1 MKFQLL
7 GASSPEE
14 SARERAH
21 RAIAREAAAEGIV
34 LLENNGVLPMQPQKI
49 ALYGAGSRMTVKG
62 GSGSGDVHERYSVT
76 IEEGLKNAGFA
87 FPTTL
92 WMDRFQ
98 EKYEADIAAWRQGLE
113 KQVQKYS
120 PVQTM
125 QMFIF
130 IGEHPIPYPA
140 CTPVLADELTD
151 ETDTAIYVLSRQA
164 GEGKD
169 RRVEKGDYLLSNVE
183 TESLRLLRKHY
194 KKLMLILNCG
204 GVMDLSI
211 LDEIPMDAVLFFGQ
225 GGMEGGNALADILTG
240 KTCPSGCLTDT
251 WAIRYDDYPSA
262 DTFSHC
268 NGDLENEEYA
278 EDIYVGYRWFDKQGV
293 KPRYPFGYG
302 LSYTDFSVEMNS
314 VTQSGVELTVT
325 NTGGISGK
333 KVLQIYVSKPE
344 GALEHEVRA
353 LAGFAK
359 TKCLGPGQRQTL
371 SIPFRLED
379 IASFDESRSVFVL
392 EAGEYRVKL
401 NDTAAGSFCVEAERV
416 LETVESIGTKS
427 GKPVSQTVSPKAAAV
442 LKQLGDRDKIRL
454 VVGGGYDIRCYNNV
468 MGAAGRTCTK
478 LLKKGI
484 PNIAMSDG
492 PAGLNVNQLSTL
504 TRNAVPRYPE
514 GLPKDWQWGWL
525 AKANPFL
532 RRIPGKGKTVYRYM
546 TAWPSETV
554 QAQTWNTE
562 LLEEIGKAVGREM
575 LEIGVSVWLAPGLN
589 IHRNPLCGR
598 NFEYYSEDPV
608 VSGKMAA
615 AVTRGVQSVGGVG
628 VSQKHFCCNNSE
640 ANRNGISANVSERA
654 LREIYLKGFEIAV
667 RKSQPKTVMSSYNMV
682 NQVYTANRHDLLTD
696 ILRCEWGFE
705 GLVMTDWGSTND
717 HAGHPELAAP
727 AGNDLIMPGS
737 DYDRTCILKAIGE
750 GALSH
755 DTVRRSAC
763 RVLRM
768 MLAAN
773 TPVLI
778 EE

>member
-14 SARERAH
+14 SVRERAH

-130 IGEHPIPYPA
+130 IGEHPMPYPA

-262 DTFSHC
+262 DTFSHR

-293 KPRYPFGYG
+293 KPRYPYGYG
-302 LSYTDFSVEMNS
+302 LSYTDFSVEVNS

-325 NTGGISGK
+325 NTGGSSGK

-344 GALEHEVRA
+344 GTLEHEVRA
-353 LAGFAK
+353 LVGFAK

-379 IASFDESRSVFVL
+379 IASFDESRSAFVL

-615 AVTRGVQSVGGVG
+615 AITWGVQSVGGVG
-628 VSQKHFCCNNSE
+628 VSQKHFCCNNQE
-640 ANRNGISANVSERA
+640 DNRIEVSANVSQRA
-654 LREIYLKGFEIAV
+654 LREIYLRAFRIAV
-667 RKSQPKTVMSSYNMV
+667 TEGKPWTVMSSYNRV
-682 NQVYTANRHDLLTD
+682 NGKHVCNTYDLLTRV
-696 ILRCEWGFE
+696 LRQEWGFE
-705 GLVMTDWGSTND
+705 GLVMSDWNATEQCAYAEAIN
-717 HAGHPELAAP
+717 
-727 AGNDLIMPGS
+727 AGNDLIMPGTAAIS
-737 DYDRTCILKAIGE
+737 QKLAEELKTGRLNRE
-750 GALSH
+750 ALNI
-755 DTVRRSAC
+755 SAG
-763 RVLRM
+763 RVLELVFKSEACKAYR
-768 MLAAN
+768 
-773 TPVLI
+773 
-778 EE
+778 

>member
-14 SARERAH
+14 SVRERAH

-87 FPTTL
+87 LPTTL
-92 WMDRFQ
+92 WMDRFH

-130 IGEHPIPYPA
+130 IGEHPMPYPA

-262 DTFSHC
+262 DTFSHR

-325 NTGGISGK
+325 NTGGSSGK

-379 IASFDESRSVFVL
+379 IASFDESRSAFVL

-628 VSQKHFCCNNSE
+628 VSQKHFCCNNQE
-640 ANRNGISANVSERA
+640 DNRMEVSANVSQRA
-654 LREIYLKGFEIAV
+654 LREIYLRAFRIAV
-667 RKSQPKTVMSSYNMV
+667 TEGKPWTVMSSYNRV
-682 NQVYTANRHDLLTD
+682 NGKHVCNTYDLLTRV
-696 ILRCEWGFE
+696 LRQEWGFE
-705 GLVMTDWGSTND
+705 GLVMSDWNATEQCSYAEAIN
-717 HAGHPELAAP
+717 
-727 AGNDLIMPGS
+727 AGNDLIMPGTAAIS
-737 DYDRTCILKAIGE
+737 KKLEEELKTGRLNRE
-750 GALSH
+750 ALNI
-755 DTVRRSAC
+755 SAG
-763 RVLRM
+763 RVLELVFKSEACKAYR
-768 MLAAN
+768 
-773 TPVLI
+773 
-778 EE
+778 

>member
-113 KQVQKYS
+113 EQVQKYS

-130 IGEHPIPYPA
+130 IGEHPMPYPA

-262 DTFSHC
+262 DTFSHR

-379 IASFDESRSVFVL
+379 IASFDESRSAFVL

-532 RRIPGKGKTVYRYM
+532 RKIPGKGKTVYRYM

-628 VSQKHFCCNNSE
+628 VSQKHFCCNNQE
-640 ANRNGISANVSERA
+640 DNRMEVSANVSQRA
-654 LREIYLKGFEIAV
+654 LREIYLRAFRIAV
-667 RKSQPKTVMSSYNMV
+667 TEGKPWTVMSSYNRV
-682 NQVYTANRHDLLTD
+682 NGKHVCNTYDLLTRV
-696 ILRCEWGFE
+696 LRQEWGFE
-705 GLVMTDWGSTND
+705 GLVMSDWNATEQCAYAEAIN
-717 HAGHPELAAP
+717 
-727 AGNDLIMPGS
+727 AGNDLIMPGTAAIS
-737 DYDRTCILKAIGE
+737 QKLAEELKTGRLNRE
-750 GALSH
+750 ALNI
-755 DTVRRSAC
+755 SAG
-763 RVLRM
+763 RVLELVFKSEACKAYR
-768 MLAAN
+768 
-773 TPVLI
+773 
-778 EE
+778 

>member
-14 SARERAH
+14 SVRERAH

-98 EKYEADIAAWRQGLE
+98 EKYEVDIAAWRQGLE

-130 IGEHPIPYPA
+130 IGEHPMPYPA

-262 DTFSHC
+262 DTFSHR

-302 LSYTDFSVEMNS
+302 LSYTDFSVEVNS

-325 NTGGISGK
+325 NTGGSSGK

-371 SIPFRLED
+371 SVPFRLED
-379 IASFDESRSVFVL
+379 IASFDESRSAFVL

-442 LKQLGDRDKIRL
+442 LKQLGD
-454 VVGGGYDIRCYNNV
+454 
-468 MGAAGRTCTK
+468 
-478 LLKKGI
+478 
-484 PNIAMSDG
+484 
-492 PAGLNVNQLSTL
+492 
-504 TRNAVPRYPE
+504 
-514 GLPKDWQWGWL
+514 
-525 AKANPFL
+525 
-532 RRIPGKGKTVYRYM
+532 TV
-546 TAWPSETV
+546 
-554 QAQTWNTE
+554 
-562 LLEEIGKAVGREM
+562 
-575 LEIGVSVWLAPGLN
+575 
-589 IHRNPLCGR
+589 
-598 NFEYYSEDPV
+598 
-608 VSGKMAA
+608 
-615 AVTRGVQSVGGVG
+615 
-628 VSQKHFCCNNSE
+628 
-640 ANRNGISANVSERA
+640 
-654 LREIYLKGFEIAV
+654 
-667 RKSQPKTVMSSYNMV
+667 
-682 NQVYTANRHDLLTD
+682 
-696 ILRCEWGFE
+696 
-705 GLVMTDWGSTND
+705 
-717 HAGHPELAAP
+717 
-727 AGNDLIMPGS
+727 
-737 DYDRTCILKAIGE
+737 
-750 GALSH
+750 
-755 DTVRRSAC
+755 
-763 RVLRM
+763 
-768 MLAAN
+768 
-773 TPVLI
+773 
-778 EE
+778 